1 MFELVKLQS
10 IVKKQCFI
18 GKNVTKKVVNTATM
32 TVFIFLLRINFS
44 SNFRKMG
51 TLADNIYANLFVMN
65 KLITVLIVFISLS
78 NGYSQSFNSLL
89 NELKKQP
96 KQDSVKA
103 YLCIEIAWEYLE
115 NNVDS
120 ALIYA
125 NQALKYAKTTNNVI
139 QLVDAYNVS
148 GNIYRYQSEF
158 DLVINSFNTGLRE
171 LDKTEGQYKKYC
183 SVYINLGNVYNS
195 QKKTML

>member
-1 MFELVKLQS
+1 
-10 IVKKQCFI
+10 
-18 GKNVTKKVVNTATM
+18 
-32 TVFIFLLRINFS
+32 
-44 SNFRKMG
+44 MG
-51 TLADNIYANLFVMN
+51 TLAHNIYANLFVMN
-65 KLITVLIVFISLS
+65 KLITALIVFISLS
-78 NGYSQSFNSLL
+78 NGYSQSLNSLL

-103 YLCIEIAWEYLE
+103 YLCTEIAWEYLE

-148 GNIYRYQSEF
+148 GNIYRYQSKFE
-158 DLVINSFNTGLRE
+158 LAIKSFNLSLDLLR
-171 LDKTEGQYKKYC
+171 KNNGNYKKFC
-183 SVYINLGNVYNS
+183 SVYTNLGNVYNS
-195 QKKTML
+195 KKDFPLAIHNYKKAIHLAEINNDDKYLIQVYNNLVGVYQLLGQLKRG